1 MHEDRMHE
9 DRMLQEPL
17 QRFQRVGSCNM
28 RSPLKLN
35 IRRGVKKVPK
45 VCLSLSIMPT
55 MQIMPLHSRADPYER
70 YYLGLYQ
77 DFFSSPLEFYLD
89 ISFIFRPRP

>member
-17 QRFQRVGSCNM
+17 QRFQRVVK
-28 RSPLKLN
+28 SPLKLN

-45 VCLSLSIMPT
+45 A
-55 MQIMPLHSRADPYER
+55 HA
-70 YYLGLYQ
+70 
-77 DFFSSPLEFYLD
+77 SP
-89 ISFIFRPRP
+89 